1 MMGEKIMFFRKAIS
15 LICIQMCVN
24 MRSAFA
30 INAPNLLMVFVC
42 AYRKISLA
50 NINRNPDSF

>member
-1 MMGEKIMFFRKAIS
+1 MFFRKAIS

-50 NINRNPDSF
+50 NINSNPDSF